1 MLNQRLIGFLGWNGE
16 DLSDLLEQG
25 RDAVFHK
32 AHKRFDRGQAGIAC
46 RGAVTAFGLEGG
58 EEVHHQ
64 RGIDVLQSKTR
75 RRDAKAPTG
84 ELKQQ
89 LKAVGIAL
97 TGMGA
102 GPSLV
107 GQTVA
112 QKCADM
118 RCDCCHT
125 RSPYTN
131 ASQHWVISTISSG
144 VLSKY
149 Q

>member
-1 MLNQRLIGFLGWNGE
+1 MAKTCRICSSRAGPRYSTKRINDLIAARRALRVVG
-16 DLSDLLEQG
+16 LLP
-25 RDAVFHK
+25 RS
-32 AHKRFDRGQAGIAC
+32 
-46 RGAVTAFGLEGG
+46 GLEGG

-64 RGIDVLQSKTR
+64 RGVDVLQSKTR

-84 ELKQQ
+84 ELKHQ
-89 LKAVGIAL
+89 LTAVGIAL